1 MAGIGFE
8 MRKLLTRATLA
19 DAAQA
24 YLFAGILSSG
34 PWIISIA
41 AIALLN
47 LFLNGILDEGGRT
60 FFSTTVT
67 HAYALGLIL
76 TGPLQLILSR
86 HAADEISA
94 GRIERLL
101 PSCAAAMAL
110 AGAISLVPGIFLFG
124 CLTQESMLYK
134 ASAIALQA
142 NISAIFVATSYLGA
156 LRRYRSVVLA
166 FAAGF
171 AASGAGA
178 WMAAHSAGAAG
189 AVAGF
194 SLGQAV
200 LLGCLLLLL
209 SRELG
214 GARELACWDFL
225 GAFRRFPALAVC
237 GFFYNFG
244 IWIDKILFWWMSET
258 AVQVS
263 GALRAAPVYDVAVYL
278 SLLSI
283 VPGFTVFFLAVETE
297 FAEAFQDFFRT
308 LNGRGTLA
316 NIENARVR
324 MVVTLRRGFQTLL
337 GVQGAVTFVLLLSAG
352 PLGKALGIGALQL
365 GIFQV
370 TLLGAMLL
378 ILFLS
383 MLTVLFYLDDRRG
396 AMGAALVF
404 GLGNALLSL
413 ATLLG
418 NEAWYGFGFVVAAG
432 AATYVAAIRVNRGM
446 ERFVRTVFVPEGRR
460 AIAG

>member
-19 DAAQA
+19 DTAQA

-47 LFLNGILDEGGRT
+47 LSLNGLLNEGSRT
-60 FFSTTVT
+60 FFSTSVT
-67 HAYALGLIL
+67 HAYAMGLIL

-94 GRIERLL
+94 GRIERLF
-101 PSCAAAMAL
+101 PSCVAAMAL
-110 AGAISLVPGIFLFG
+110 AEAVSLAVGVALFG
-124 CLTQESMLYK
+124 CLTQESWLYK
-134 ASAIALQA
+134 ASAIALQG

-171 AASGAGA
+171 AVSGAGA
-178 WMAAHSAGAAG
+178 WLAASRGGGVPAAL
-189 AVAGF
+189 AAF

-200 LLGCLLLLL
+200 LLGCLLVRLGC
-209 SRELG
+209 ELG
-214 GARELACWDFL
+214 GARDLASWEFL

-258 AVQVS
+258 AVRVS

-283 VPGFTVFFLAVETE
+283 VPGFTVFFLSVETE

-308 LNGRGTLA
+308 VNGRGTLA
-316 NIENARVR
+316 KIEDARRR
-324 MVVTLRRGFQTLL
+324 MVATLRQGFQTLL
-337 GVQGAVTFVLLLSAG
+337 IVQGSVTLVLLISAE

-365 GIFQV
+365 GIFQI

-378 ILFLS
+378 IVFLS

-418 NEAWYGFGFVVAAG
+418 NEAWYGFGFVAAAG
-432 AATYVAAIRVNRGM
+432 GATYVAAIRVNRGM
-446 ERFVRTVFVPEGRR
+446 ERFVRAVFVPEP
-460 AIAG
+460 AS